1 MLGLNPHCESIHAF
15 NEDDKIIKPAIKLL
29 TKRIKLFGPF
39 SADTMFL
46 KKNRKKFDVIVGMYH
61 DKF

>member
-29 TKRIKLFGPF
+29 TKKGIKLFGPF

-46 KKNRKKFDVIVGMYH
+46 KKNRKKI
-61 DKF
+61 